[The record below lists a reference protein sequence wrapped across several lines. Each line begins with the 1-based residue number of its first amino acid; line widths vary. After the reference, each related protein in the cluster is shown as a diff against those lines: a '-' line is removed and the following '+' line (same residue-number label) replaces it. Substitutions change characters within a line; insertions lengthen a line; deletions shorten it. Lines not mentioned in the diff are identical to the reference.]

1 MFSWL
6 GSLAQSCCEEGWALQ
21 TNITGVRGAL
31 TVFRSQWVC
40 PRSRHVCFPQLHCSG
55 SRLLYRER
63 ALRCVH
69 FRGLSHSGSIF
80 RVLHKEAASGLRFVP
95 SPARAAQAARS
106 LRSALSPGAVRLLP
120 SAVPASVSACLERL
134 VSLLGSWSLA
144 ATLSTLPSPS
154 LPLSPPFCLLRP
166 AGDRPVH
173 SRLALLQNCS
183 VLPLFCQEPA
193 VSSVRAFCRLIF
205 SLSLAIPQFKLPSQ
219 VSSLRLPSGHSSQ
232 VLTLSNAACSSPFS
246 SHLLVVDASVW
257 GTFLL
262 GVAFPHVIREF
273 Y

>member
-63 ALRCVH
+63 ALRCMH

-80 RVLHKEAASGLRFVP
+80 RVRHKEAGSGLRFVP

-106 LRSALSPGAVRLLP
+106 LRSTLSPGVVRLLP
-120 SAVPASVSACLERL
+120 SAVPDSVSACLERL

-205 SLSLAIPQFKLPSQ
+205 SLSLLLSH
-219 VSSLRLPSGHSSQ
+219 SLSCHLRLAPSDCPQGIQARS
-232 VLTLSNAACSSPFS
+232 LP
-246 SHLLVVDASVW
+246 
-257 GTFLL
+257 
-262 GVAFPHVIREF
+262 
-273 Y
+273 